1 MKKNSIICILLAILV
16 LMTGCNKEQDFVTLN
31 AVIDQPTKVYIG
43 NVGNDKYP
51 FWNTGDKVYINDDQY
66 ELQNISNT
74 TASILNVESNDGY
87 RAVYPASLVSQ
98 GTNIL
103 NGYSSYDGITV
114 TLDNQD
120 YNTVELNDGGSTVV
134 KQKIKLPMGAYIGSG
149 NTLVFHNLCSV
160 IRLELTN
167 TLTSREAMEIQKITV
182 KAASSYLSGIG
193 KAYITGD
200 ETGDKI
206 VITSNGGKHDVS
218 LIVHG
223 LTLTRNETATFD
235 IFVPEFS
242 SDDITF
248 RIETQNGYVEAM
260 ATSVSLDHSRIA
272 TITHSISNLIPY
284 PATLLPGPDF
294 NTQAAS
300 AAGALSNIQH
310 VVFRYGSNETSSY
323 RFDYN
328 PNNDPNLTPIY
339 GIYENGTLT
348 LHTAA
353 DQIRAN
359 RNCMGM
365 FKNFTALEEC
375 PDFDGF
381 NTQSSELDGKTG
393 ETNNYYGK
401 HFIAEP
407 IESMQEMFMGCTSLS
422 SFNLGVFTTNIL
434 KTMFDMFNGCTA
446 LASITN
452 IGFQNQ
458 QSLFNTATV
467 QIMGNMFH
475 GCTSLSSINLS
486 SLNLSNVSSV
496 NSLFN
501 GCTGLQSIIFPS
513 SEFAPIRVNNM
524 EFMFKGCNNVN
535 LTSLD
540 LSSFNTENVTTMK
553 GLFQYCSHLQTITLP
568 TSNTKQVG
576 TMESMFDGCNA
587 LTTIN
592 NFSTFFN
599 NDNNGSSVLWTTQYM
614 FQNCSSLSS
623 IVFPN
628 GNSNS
633 SGNNKFNT
641 SHVRSMYGMFK
652 GCSGLRALD
661 ISGFTTSRDEEIN
674 LSHMFNGC
682 TNLSNG
688 GTFTFSQ
695 DLANGHV
702 TTLEGMFRDCSSLSS
717 LNLNFNTQYVTTMKF
732 MFYGCNKLSDLTLG
746 PRFVMGNAQSR
757 PYYGSMLYHIGW
769 NYRNNP
775 SVTVTVTCNVED
787 VATFLDNG
795 RGNAAG
801 ADNAY
806 INIQYVNSNSKSG
819 K

>member
-1 MKKNSIICILLAILV
+1 MKKISIICILLATFV
-16 LMTGCNKEQDFVTLN
+16 LMTGCKKEQDFVTLN
-31 AVIDQPTKVYIG
+31 AVIDHLAKVYIG

-66 ELQNISNT
+66 ELQSISNT
-74 TASILNVESNDGY
+74 TASIPNVVSNDGY
-87 RAVYPASLVSQ
+87 RAVYPANLVSQ
-98 GTNIL
+98 GTDIL
-103 NGYSSYDGITV
+103 DGYSNDNGITV

-120 YNTVELNDGGSTVV
+120 YETVELTDGGSTVV
-134 KQKIKLPMGAYIGSG
+134 KQKIKLPMGAYIGGSG

-160 IRLELTN
+160 IRLEVTN
-167 TLTSREAMEIQKITV
+167 MLTSREAMEVQKITV
-182 KAASSYLSGIG
+182 KASSSYLSGTG

-200 ETGDKI
+200 ETNDKI

-218 LIVHG
+218 LLVHG
-223 LTLTRNETATFD
+223 LALEQNETATFD

-242 SDDITF
+242 SDIITF
-248 RIETQNGYVEAM
+248 RIETQNGYVEA
-260 ATSVSLDHSRIA
+260 TTPNSVSLNHSKIA
-272 TITHSISNLIPY
+272 TISHSISNLIPY
-284 PATLLPGPDF
+284 PATLLPGPEF
-294 NTQAAS
+294 NAQAAS
-300 AAGALSNIQH
+300 AAGALSNIEH
-310 VVFRYGSNETSSY
+310 VVFKYGSSETSNY

-339 GIYENGTLT
+339 GIYANGTLT
-348 LHTAA
+348 LHTSA

-359 RNCMGM
+359 RNCMSM
-365 FKNFTALEEC
+365 FKNFTALEES

-381 NTQSSELDGKTG
+381 NTQSSEPEGKTG

-407 IESMQEMFMGCTSLS
+407 IESMQEMFMGCTSLT

-452 IGFQNQ
+452 VGFQNQ
-458 QSLFNTATV
+458 PSLFNTATV
-467 QIMGNMFH
+467 QTMGRMFC
-475 GCTSLSSINLS
+475 GCTSLSSIDLS
-486 SLNLSNVSSV
+486 SLNLSNVGTIDA
-496 NSLFN
+496 LFYN
-501 GCTGLQSIIFPS
+501 CTGLQSITFPS
-513 SEFAPIRVNNM
+513 SAFAPIRVSNM
-524 EFMFKGCNNVN
+524 EYMFYNCNNAN

-553 GLFQYCSHLQTITLP
+553 GVFQNCSHLQTITLP
-568 TSNTKQVG
+568 TSNTKQVA
-576 TMESMFDGCNA
+576 TMVSMFDGCNA

-628 GNSNS
+628 GTNNS

-641 SHVRSMYGMFK
+641 SNLRSMYGMFK
-652 GCSGLRALD
+652 GCSGLSTLD
-661 ISGFTTSRDEEIN
+661 ISGFIASRTTANID
-674 LSHMFNGC
+674 LSYMFDGC
-682 TNLSNG
+682 TNLGGNG

-695 DLANGHV
+695 DLTNGKV
-702 TTLEGMFRDCSSLSS
+702 TALYGMFRGCSSLSS
-717 LNLNFNTQYVTTMKF
+717 LNLNFNTQYVTTMKE
-732 MFYGCNKLSDLTLG
+732 MFKGCNCLSDLTLG
-746 PRFVMGNAQSR
+746 PRFVMGNIQ
-757 PYYGSMLYHIGW
+757 YYGEMLYHIGW
-769 NYRNNP
+769 TGRNA
-775 SVTVTVTCNVED
+775 TVTCNVED
-787 VATFLDNG
+787 VATFLNNG
-795 RGNAAG
+795 RTNAAG

-806 INIQYVNSNSKSG
+806 ITIQYVAPSK